1 MPADL
6 VTLAHEGTKAY
17 SNTFELVHRREADGP
32 NAIWQADH
40 TPLDILLIRPD
51 GAAAKPWLTTVIDDH
66 SRAVAG
72 YFLSFEDPS
81 ALHTSLALRQAIWR
95 KEDSRWIVCGIPDVL
110 YTDNGSDFTSQ
121 HLEQVGA
128 DLKIR
133 LVFSIPGKPRG
144 RGRIERF
151 FSTVNEMF
159 LCELD
164 GYAPA
169 GGVVRGKPTLTLAE
183 FDTRFR
189 AFLLDVYH
197 RRENAETKMPPVERW
212 EANGFL
218 PRMPDSLEQLD
229 LLLIQVAKARQVR
242 ADGIHFQSLRYISTT
257 LAAYVGETVTLRIDP
272 RDMAEIRVFHEDKFL
287 CRAVCAEL
295 AGETVP
301 LREILRARNRRRRE
315 LRGVLRDRQAA
326 VNTLLDFKRGEIT
339 EKKDEPPTP
348 TDRARNNEVRTRS
361 QAIPERIDRPAS
373 VIVETL
379 EHRRF
384 AEFCD
389 ACRRYR
395 YIGLCYGS
403 PGVGKTLSAR
413 HYANWEKVQ
422 AYWNHQSRTK
432 ATLKEVSKGSVAFY
446 TSPVVELAQAIWS
459 VTSRRLCLL
468 HHAAIERARRYEDA
482 RMKRLFIA
490 PKSCVTQKEP
500 RWLSKCP
507 KRSTPRML
515 SMSSGIARCEW
526 PAPCLIRLL
535 CLSSTKRT
543 GSEWP
548 GWSKCGVSLTTGVLA
563 WF

>member
-1 MPADL
+1 MDQLAGLTEEIRKLALERFRLLQPHLEDDRPLKLVAAEAEIPFRTAQRWVALYRKFGLAALARKSRADRGERRAVSVKIKEAIEGLALQKPPLPITAVCRQVRHMAQDLGEEPPSYWVVYRIVSSLPADL
-6 VTLAHEGTKAY
+6 VTLAHQGSKVYGE
-17 SNTFELVHRREADGP
+17 SFELIHRREAAGP

-51 GAAAKPWLTTVIDDH
+51 GETAKPWLSTVIDDY
-66 SRAVAG
+66 SRAVPG
-72 YFLSFEDPS
+72 YFLSFQDPS

-95 KEDSRWIVCGIPDVL
+95 KEDSRWVVCGIPDVL
-110 YTDNGSDFTSQ
+110 YTDNGSDFTSN

-183 FDTRFR
+183 FDARFR
-189 AFLLDVYH
+189 VFLLDVYH
-197 RRENAETKMPPVERW
+197 RRQNAETKTPPVERW

-257 LAAYVGETVTLRIDP
+257 LAAYVGETVTLRFDP

-301 LREILRARNRRRRE
+301 LRQILSARNRRRRE
-315 LRGVLRDRQAA
+315 LWGVLRDRESA
-326 VNTLLDFKRGEIT
+326 VNTLLDLKRGGIT
-339 EKKDEPPTP
+339 EKEHAQQESGSAGESAKPQSVVP
-348 TDRARNNEVRTRS
+348 RLKRYKNE
-361 QAIPERIDRPAS
+361 
-373 VIVETL
+373 
-379 EHRRF
+379 
-384 AEFCD
+384 
-389 ACRRYR
+389 
-395 YIGLCYGS
+395 
-403 PGVGKTLSAR
+403 
-413 HYANWEKVQ
+413 
-422 AYWNHQSRTK
+422 
-432 ATLKEVSKGSVAFY
+432 
-446 TSPVVELAQAIWS
+446 
-459 VTSRRLCLL
+459 
-468 HHAAIERARRYEDA
+468 
-482 RMKRLFIA
+482 
-490 PKSCVTQKEP
+490 
-500 RWLSKCP
+500 
-507 KRSTPRML
+507 
-515 SMSSGIARCEW
+515 
-526 PAPCLIRLL
+526 
-535 CLSSTKRT
+535 
-543 GSEWP
+543 
-548 GWSKCGVSLTTGVLA
+548 
-563 WF
+563 

>member
-1 MPADL
+1 MDQLAGLTEEARKLALDRFRLLQPHLEDNRPLKEVAASAGTPFRTAQRWVSLYRQFGLAALARKRRTDTGQHREMSAKLKKAIEGTALQKPPIPVSAICRQASRLAQDLAEEAPSYWLVYRIVAALPAGL
-6 VTLAHEGTKAY
+6 VTLAHNGTKAY
-17 SNTFELVHRREADGP
+17 SNAFELVHRREAAGP

-51 GAAAKPWLTTVIDDH
+51 GSAAKPWLTTVIDDY

-95 KEDSRWIVCGIPDVL
+95 KEDSRWIVCGIPDAL

-169 GGVVRGKPTLTLAE
+169 GGAVRGKPTLTLAE

-197 RRENAETKMPPVERW
+197 RRENAETKMRPVERW

-229 LLLIQVAKARQVR
+229 LLLVQVAKARQVR

-257 LAAYVGETVTLRIDP
+257 LAAYVGETVTLRFDP

-301 LREILRARNRRRRE
+301 LREILRARNRQRRE

-326 VNTLLDFKRGEIT
+326 VNTLLDLKRGEIT
-339 EKKDEPPTP
+339 EKNDGPPA
-348 TDRARNNEVRTRS
+348 DK
-361 QAIPERIDRPAS
+361 PAAKQPPPA
-373 VIVETL
+373 L
-379 EHRRF
+379 K
-384 AEFCD
+384 
-389 ACRRYR
+389 RYR
-395 YIGLCYGS
+395 
-403 PGVGKTLSAR
+403 
-413 HYANWEKVQ
+413 NE
-422 AYWNHQSRTK
+422 
-432 ATLKEVSKGSVAFY
+432 
-446 TSPVVELAQAIWS
+446 
-459 VTSRRLCLL
+459 
-468 HHAAIERARRYEDA
+468 
-482 RMKRLFIA
+482 
-490 PKSCVTQKEP
+490 
-500 RWLSKCP
+500 
-507 KRSTPRML
+507 
-515 SMSSGIARCEW
+515 
-526 PAPCLIRLL
+526 
-535 CLSSTKRT
+535 
-543 GSEWP
+543 
-548 GWSKCGVSLTTGVLA
+548 
-563 WF
+563 

>member
-1 MPADL
+1 MDELAGLSEEARKLAMARFRLLQPHLEQNEPLKSVAQAAGIPYRTAHRLVSAYRRHGLAALVRKSRADRGERRAVRNELKDAIEGLALQKPPLPIAALYRQVLKLSQDQGEKPPGYGTVFNIIRGLPADL

-17 SNTFELVHRREADGP
+17 SNAFELVHRREADRP

-40 TPLDILLIRPD
+40 TPLDILLVSPD
-51 GAAAKPWLTTVIDDH
+51 GKTAKPWLTTVIDDH

-95 KEDSRWIVCGIPDVL
+95 KEDPRWIVCGIPDVL

-151 FSTVNEMF
+151 FSTVNQML

-197 RRENAETKMPPVERW
+197 RRENAETKMLPVERW

-242 ADGIHFQSLRYISTT
+242 ADGIHLQSLRYISTT
-257 LAAYVGETVTLRIDP
+257 LAAYVGETVTLRFDP

-326 VNTLLDFKRGEIT
+326 VNTLLDLKRGEIT
-339 EKKDEPPTP
+339 EKNDEPPA
-348 TDRARNNEVRTRS
+348 TDKTENRS
-361 QAIPERIDRPAS
+361 APA
-373 VIVETL
+373 L
-379 EHRRF
+379 K
-384 AEFCD
+384 
-389 ACRRYR
+389 RYR
-395 YIGLCYGS
+395 
-403 PGVGKTLSAR
+403 
-413 HYANWEKVQ
+413 NE
-422 AYWNHQSRTK
+422 
-432 ATLKEVSKGSVAFY
+432 
-446 TSPVVELAQAIWS
+446 
-459 VTSRRLCLL
+459 
-468 HHAAIERARRYEDA
+468 
-482 RMKRLFIA
+482 
-490 PKSCVTQKEP
+490 
-500 RWLSKCP
+500 
-507 KRSTPRML
+507 
-515 SMSSGIARCEW
+515 
-526 PAPCLIRLL
+526 
-535 CLSSTKRT
+535 
-543 GSEWP
+543 
-548 GWSKCGVSLTTGVLA
+548 
-563 WF
+563 